1 MDPVFF
7 AHEGRV
13 FRQLGDTPIF
23 TSPREI
29 EQFLAAWEAA
39 DASLG
44 AKSLASELR
53 DAMREAEAYRQ
64 QEAA

>member
-1 MDPVFF
+1 MTFF
-7 AHEGRV
+7 AYSGHVYRCLEATTV
-13 FRQLGDTPIF
+13 F

-29 EQFLAAWEAA
+29 EQFLAAWEAP
-39 DASLG
+39 DASET

-53 DAMREAEAYRQ
+53 AAMREAEAYRQ